1 MALIT
6 LKIVR
11 ASDGSVEGRELQEE
25 KLKKKQKY
33 SNNEKKKKKKKKES
47 NIITYREWILNST
60 QIGLPCPMLPFL
72 TFLRDSPDVVKNC
85 GFSSFPWLL
94 ALIVSSQIYRVQNA
108 LVHWKGL
115 KNAVD
120 FK

>member
-11 ASDGSVEGRELQEE
+11 ASDGSVERRELQKE

-33 SNNEKKKKKKKKES
+33 NNNEKKKKKKK
-47 NIITYREWILNST
+47 NWISLQEVN
-60 QIGLPCPMLPFL
+60 
-72 TFLRDSPDVVKNC
+72 
-85 GFSSFPWLL
+85 
-94 ALIVSSQIYRVQNA
+94 
-108 LVHWKGL
+108 
-115 KNAVD
+115 